1 MSSVEFATE
10 RGVGAVERKHATGTS
25 IVQKHHPRGRKSAWE
40 KRSSMGAKKQH
51 MSKVAAWGQRSSM
64 GTKKQHGSKGAAT
77 AMVRKGAQ
85 VGGNSCIR
93 EQQRNAVAGGSGRK
107 RVAAGGSRQEAG
119 GSRRKRVEG
128 D

>member
-1 MSSVEFATE
+1 MGETE
-10 RGVGAVERKHATGTS
+10 QHGSKEAAYEQS
-25 IVQKHHPRGRKSAWE
+25 
-40 KRSSMGAKKQH
+40 SSMGA
-51 MSKVAAWGQRSSM
+51 
-64 GTKKQHGSKGAAT
+64 KKQHGSKGAAT